1 MQAVLSSRQWPNT
14 VDEYASMMDES
25 AARPVRFTNK
35 GDDAVV
41 LYNFFKMTLGLRIKR
56 DADAL
61 NAAVQKLLSL
71 RETLSSHASSE
82 SAVEVTVESAVDID
96 ASMASYEASM
106 ANVVDTKT

>member
-56 DADAL
+56 DAAAL

-71 RETLSSHASSE
+71 SSHASAE
-82 SAVEVTVESAVDID
+82 SAVEVTVESDVNI
-96 ASMASYEASM
+96 
-106 ANVVDTKT
+106 